1 MTFTETFFREVKDIA
16 EQMNVTAVERLADV
30 LVEIRDVSEGRV
42 FVLGVGG
49 SAGNAS
55 HMVNDLRKLCSIE
68 SYAPTDN
75 VSEIT
80 ARTNDEGFDTIFE
93 EYLRIS
99 RFSYK
104 DALFILSVGGGN
116 EEKNVST
123 GLINA
128 IKYARSKDGTVV
140 GIVGRNDG
148 YTYRYADVCV
158 CVPQIAPER
167 VTPHSEAFQA
177 VIWHSIV
184 SNPKLQLKKT
194 KW

>member
-1 MTFTETFFREVKDIA
+1 MIYSETFLKEVKDIA
-16 EQMNVTAVERLADV
+16 EQIDVTAIERLADV

-93 EYLRIS
+93 EYLRVS

-128 IKYARSKDGTVV
+128 IKYARSNDGTVL
-140 GIVGRNDG
+140 GIVGKNDG
-148 YTYRYADVCV
+148 YTYRHADVCV
-158 CVPQIAPER
+158 YVPQIAPER
-167 VTPHSEAFQA
+167 VTPLSEAFQA
-177 VIWHSIV
+177 VVWHSLV
-184 SNPKLQLKKT
+184 SNPKLQIKKT